1 MITIDLK
8 KFINFVI
15 RIYKYIINLFK
26 TPTTMTDQRQTMNA
40 YNDAIEA
47 KADLDLAVQTAQ
59 ANLKPYQ
66 DALDLAIKA
75 QYDNASLSEGL
86 KAQIISDLVPVI
98 PTVISDQS
106 TPVVPAPETDIV
118 V

>member
-1 MITIDLK
+1 MKLTIDLN
-8 KFINFVI
+8 KFIIFVAKI
-15 RIYKYIINLFK
+15 FNYLFK
-26 TPTTMTDQRQTMNA
+26 KTTQKMETTTFRQTTDA

-75 QYDNASLSEGL
+75 QADNITLSEGL
-86 KAQIISDLVPVI
+86 KAQIISDLVPV
-98 PTVISDQS
+98 
-106 TPVVPAPETDIV
+106 TPVVPASETEITV
-118 V
+118 